1 MELHSLLRVVQNHLN
16 PLDGMDCPRD
26 ASKVCGNAK
35 RVESHE
41 AGSAGFDQRKNK
53 EIQGC
58 QILQAKDLHA
68 IGDPKGSCLTMISVS
83 QQQRLR
89 QLNILTCL
97 HNMVSII

>member
-1 MELHSLLRVVQNHLN
+1 MELHSLLRVVKNHLN

-68 IGDPKGSCLTMISVS
+68 IGDPKGSCLNNDFGQSTTTPQTVKYPDMFA
-83 QQQRLR
+83 
-89 QLNILTCL
+89 
-97 HNMVSII
+97 